1 MPSARSAKKQEFVQH
16 SICIESLQSD
26 VQVNEYV
33 DILITPW
40 LKNLQKQDDLE

>member
-26 VQVNEYV
+26 VQVNEYGGYF
-33 DILITPW
+33 DYPLAEKST
-40 LKNLQKQDDLE
+40 KAR